1 MREETRSVGRE
12 REREMERFS
21 GKKIEERERYI
32 PQEIYWLVASNE
44 DAFRCEILRFD
55 LAKEKFKIV
64 PSPP

>member
-1 MREETRSVGRE
+1 
-12 REREMERFS
+12 MERFS